1 MQPYAGMIL
10 WSLADH
16 WLQPKMNQHYMHGRS
31 VMQDKIEINI
41 NKYKNPSLWNFKQK
55 EQMMILKQL
64 EFIAAVQ

>member
-1 MQPYAGMIL
+1 
-10 WSLADH
+10 
-16 WLQPKMNQHYMHGRS
+16 MNQHYMHGRS